1 MNIDDRRFLRRH
13 FPSFANVPGLADD
26 AVDGE
31 AIAVR
36 SDGVVFYRPNHSP
49 EDVFVGWL
57 ARSAGDE
64 GLFLKSSPATRRVCS
79 LEEYNAEIATRSAE
93 IVDLLGD
100 AELKS

>member
-13 FPSFANVPGLADD
+13 FPTFASNPGLADD
-26 AVDGE
+26 AVAGE

-57 ARSAGDE
+57 ARSADDE

-79 LEEYNAEIATRSAE
+79 LEEYNAEMATRSAE
-93 IVDLLGD
+93 LIDLLGD
-100 AELKS
+100 EELR

>member
-13 FPSFANVPGLADD
+13 FPTFATTGLETVDA

-57 ARSAGDE
+57 AVSAGDE
-64 GLFLKSSPATRRVCS
+64 GTFLKSSPATRLVCS
-79 LEEYNAEIATRSAE
+79 LEEYNAEQAIRSAE
-93 IVDLLGD
+93 LADLLGQ
-100 AELKS
+100 